1 MAFPTT
7 ITDNIYEA
15 VARLSTTL
23 TADVTD
29 SDLSFP
35 VASTAGF
42 PAAGYAVV
50 DNETVYYSALGV
62 NSLTIGQ
69 RAVAGTA
76 AAHLSEA
83 QVKYAVVAQN
93 WNNMRTAHLAVENKM
108 GISGST
114 YTTTLDYMVHNLPT
128 QGTTGQVSN
137 LNAQYLGGKTSSQY
151 LWAGSTATDASK
163 LTNINGAT
171 VVENDMEFSA
181 YDFKLNNDNPAT
193 LVALTGSSA
202 NPGMAILEF
211 GNTDCADL
219 PPFKMPRSYNGGTVT
234 LSMLYCSST
243 ASSVFDIGI
252 RNGIAGNNNYY
263 PWTALGTAIYLGNI
277 TCSANSSTLGFTSKD
292 IAGVSLGLTTN
303 KANHIRV
310 LGGTTCTVQLVSMG
324 LRWNKG

>member
-29 SDLSFP
+29 TDLSFP

-62 NSLTIGQ
+62 SSLTIGQ

-128 QGTTGQVSN
+128 QGVSTQVTN
-137 LNAQYLGGKTSSQY
+137 LNAQYLGG
-151 LWAGSTATDASK
+151 STEAQLSVLNASK
-163 LTNINGAT
+163 LTSIAGAT
-171 VVENDMEFSA
+171 VVENDIEFA
-181 YDFKLNNDNPAT
+181 PDTFNLNNDNPASF
-193 LVALTGSSA
+193 VELTGSSV
-202 NPGMAILEF
+202 NPRMAVVEF

-219 PPFKMPRSYNGGTVT
+219 PPFKMPRSYGGGTIT
-234 LSMLYCSST
+234 MSILYCSST

-252 RNGIAGNNNYY
+252 KNGIAGNNNYY
-263 PWTALGTAIYLGNI
+263 PWTTFTPAVYFGNI
-277 TCSANSSTLGFTSKD
+277 TCSGDSNTLGFTSKD
-292 IAGVSLGLTTN
+292 IAGASLGFTTN
-303 KANHIRV
+303 KANHVRV
-310 LGGTTCTVQLVSMG
+310 LGGTTCTVQLVNLG
-324 LRWNKG
+324 LRWKKG

>member
-29 SDLSFP
+29 TDLSFP

-62 NSLTIGQ
+62 SSLTIGQ

-128 QGTTGQVSN
+128 QGVSTQVTN
-137 LNAQYLGGKTSSQY
+137 LNAQYLGG
-151 LWAGSTATDASK
+151 STEAQLSVLNASK
-163 LTNINGAT
+163 LTSIAGAT
-171 VVENDMEFSA
+171 VVENDIEFA
-181 YDFKLNNDNPAT
+181 PDTFNLNNDNPASF
-193 LVALTGSSA
+193 VELTGSSV
-202 NPGMAILEF
+202 NPRMAVVEF

-219 PPFKMPRSYNGGTVT
+219 PPFKMPRSYGGGTIT
-234 LSMLYCSST
+234 MSILYCSST

-252 RNGIAGNNNYY
+252 QTAAAGADAAYNPSY
-263 PWTALGTAIYLGNI
+263 GTAIYFGNI
-277 TCSANSSTLGFTSKD
+277 TCSATTGNLGFTTKD
-292 IAGVSLGLTTN
+292 FIGASLGYTHSKLNYTRLV
-303 KANHIRV
+303 A
-310 LGGTTCTVQLVSMG
+310 GTTCTVQILNAG
-324 LRWNKG
+324 LKFSKG